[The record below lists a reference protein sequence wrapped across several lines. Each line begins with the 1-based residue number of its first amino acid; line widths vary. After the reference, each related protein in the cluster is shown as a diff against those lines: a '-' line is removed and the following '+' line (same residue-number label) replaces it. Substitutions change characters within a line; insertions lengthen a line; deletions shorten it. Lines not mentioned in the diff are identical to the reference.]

1 MKKDFNEYRFKEL
14 NYRNKSNKYFTM
26 DRVSADETKIVVKV
40 GDSHIIE
47 TRFGFALILDEKHV
61 VFLKNWQVDSNY
73 YGTEVLLTKE
83 YFTVKE
89 WGDFSDEFGEE
100 PENLNWETW
109 LETAK
114 LQDNYTDEEGTKLN
128 PVHWTR

>member
-14 NYRNKSNKYFTM
+14 NYRNKSNKYLTM

-73 YGTEVLLTKE
+73 YGTEVILTKE
-83 YFTVKE
+83 YFTV
-89 WGDFSDEFGEE
+89 
-100 PENLNWETW
+100 
-109 LETAK
+109 
-114 LQDNYTDEEGTKLN
+114 
-128 PVHWTR
+128 